1 MINEEIFKT
10 EESSFFLADLMNTPS
25 PSGYERHGGIESFKR
40 FCREIEGAKEEFT
53 DTMGNCAF
61 SIGDDNAQVSIMLS
75 GHIDEIGFQISGK
88 TEAGLYTVVP
98 LGGIDRKCL
107 YGQQVEILASS
118 GNIISGII
126 GKKPVHIEYYEED
139 EKEKT
144 PKVRDILIDTGGKG
158 EDEIQIGD
166 PVVYGR
172 NFNLVFGKD
181 EEYIL
186 SKGLDDKIG
195 VFISAIAFQELSKN
209 IPEGVKIWCVAN
221 TQEEVGLRGA
231 MRTAKRINPTYSID
245 FDVTFANDEG
255 RGINEAEYGKVKLG
269 GGTVIVHGPDK
280 SEKLNRIMKNIGKD
294 LGIPFQEVVSEPGS
308 TNTSAIQEFSLNTET
323 TILSIP
329 LRNMHTP
336 VELCSKKDIIS
347 TINMTVE
354 MVKKLSK

>member
-1 MINEEIFKT
+1 MINEEIFKG
-10 EESSFFLADLMNTPS
+10 SFLADLLNTPS
-25 PSGYERHGGIESFKR
+25 PSGYERSGGIEVFKK
-40 FCREIEGAKEEFT
+40 FCRGIKGAKEEFT
-53 DTMGNCAF
+53 DAMGNCAF
-61 SIGDDNAQVSIMLS
+61 SIGDDNAPISIMLS

-88 TEAGLYTVVP
+88 TESGLYTVIP

-107 YGQQVEILASS
+107 YGQEVEILSSS
-118 GNIISGII
+118 GKIIPGII

-144 PKVRDILIDTGGKG
+144 PKVRDILIDTGGID
-158 EDEIQIGD
+158 EDIIQIGD
-166 PVVYGR
+166 PVVYKR
-172 NFNLVFGKD
+172 NSNLYFGKD

-195 VFISAIAFQELSKN
+195 VFVSVMAFKELSEN
-209 IPEGVKIWCVAN
+209 IPGDKVKIWCVAN
-221 TQEEVGLRGA
+221 VQEEVGLRGA

-269 GGTVIVHGPDK
+269 GGTVIMHGPDK
-280 SEKLNRIMKNIGKD
+280 SKAMNRTMKNLGKD
-294 LGIPFQEVVSEPGS
+294 LGIPFQEVVAESGS

-323 TILSIP
+323 TLLSIP

-354 MVKKLSK
+354 IVKKLSK